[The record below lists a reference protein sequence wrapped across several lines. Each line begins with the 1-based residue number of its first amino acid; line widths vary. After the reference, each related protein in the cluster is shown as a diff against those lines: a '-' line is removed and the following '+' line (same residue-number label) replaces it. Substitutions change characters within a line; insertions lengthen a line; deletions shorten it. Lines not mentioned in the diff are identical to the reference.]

1 MPTEVLMTAEEL
13 LTCGG
18 ELGPCELVEG
28 KLVSLPFAPMEHGA
42 VSANVSGVLRNWARK
57 SGLGRILANE
67 AGVLTKRDP
76 DTVRGAEA
84 AYVSYQRRPKGQRS
98 TGFAKHPPELIVEVI
113 GRGQGW
119 DAMVGKAAE
128 YLGFGVDRVWIVDP
142 DRRRAWVFRGDEEPC
157 VFEEDDTLSDEQ
169 ILPGFSCRVA
179 EFFED

>member
-1 MPTEVLMTAEEL
+1 MSAKVCMTAEEL
-13 LTCGG
+13 LVRGHQF
-18 ELGPCELVEG
+18 GPCELVEG
-28 KLVSLPFAPMEHGA
+28 EVVLTEPGGEEHST

-98 TGFAKHPPELIVEVI
+98 TGFANHPPELIVEVI